1 MAKQQFGIVGLG
13 VMGQNLALNLA
24 SRGVSVAG
32 FDLEQQRTDAFAA
45 KSAGKD
51 IVACRSQA
59 ELLERLAQPRRM
71 LIMVPAGPAV
81 DAVIASLRPRL
92 DRGDLLIDGGNT
104 WFRDTDRR
112 IGELRGSGILY
123 LGVGISGG
131 EEGALHGPSIMP
143 GGDPEAWPLARPVL
157 QAMAARATDGVPCC
171 DWVGPGGA
179 GHFVKM
185 VHNGIEYADMQMI
198 GDAYWLM
205 RQLLGLPAE
214 AMSRIFAAWNDG
226 ELRSYLVEITA
237 SILARRD
244 AETGRPLVDLILDTA
259 EQKGTGKWT
268 AQVSFDLGAA
278 VPTLADAVYART
290 LSALKRDRV
299 TASAVLAGP
308 TAVVRDD
315 RDDFVEAIRKAL
327 YCSKICAY
335 AQGFALLRAADREHH
350 WGLRLGS
357 IASLWRA
364 GCIIR
369 AQFLDTIKAAYDRTP
384 DLANLLVDGDFASI
398 TAACQSAWRR
408 VVAVAAENGVPVPAF
423 MSALAYY
430 DGYRS
435 AVLPAN
441 LLQAQRDFFGAH
453 TYRRT
458 DRDGVFHTEWKD
470 EA

>member
-185 VHNGIEYADMQMI
+185 VHNGVEYGMMQ
-198 GDAYWLM
+198 
-205 RQLLGLPAE
+205 
-214 AMSRIFAAWNDG
+214 
-226 ELRSYLVEITA
+226 
-237 SILARRD
+237 
-244 AETGRPLVDLILDTA
+244 
-259 EQKGTGKWT
+259 
-268 AQVSFDLGAA
+268 
-278 VPTLADAVYART
+278 
-290 LSALKRDRV
+290 
-299 TASAVLAGP
+299 
-308 TAVVRDD
+308 
-315 RDDFVEAIRKAL
+315 
-327 YCSKICAY
+327 AY
-335 AQGFALLRAADREHH
+335 AEGFALLRAKGEFELDLHAVAETWRHGSVVRSWLLDLIARALAENPGLEGVVPAVGDSGEGRWTVFEAIQSDVPAPVITLSLISRLRSRDQNSFADR
-350 WGLRLGS
+350 LLAAMRY
-357 IASLWRA
+357 
-364 GCIIR
+364 
-369 AQFLDTIKAAYDRTP
+369 QFGGHLMRMEDPR
-384 DLANLLVDGDFASI
+384 
-398 TAACQSAWRR
+398 
-408 VVAVAAENGVPVPAF
+408 
-423 MSALAYY
+423 
-430 DGYRS
+430 
-435 AVLPAN
+435 
-441 LLQAQRDFFGAH
+441 
-453 TYRRT
+453 
-458 DRDGVFHTEWKD
+458 
-470 EA
+470 